1 MIIPR
6 ADFGDARLIL
16 YLHGF
21 NSSPSS
27 FKARAFAEHLRRL
40 GRSDEFVCPALPVS
54 PTSAIRAAEDAI
66 ESHAGER
73 IGLVGSSMGGYY
85 ATWLAEKYDLRAA
98 LVNPAVQPYDLLR
111 DLLGVQKNFHSGAQ
125 YTLTLQLVEQLRQF
139 DVAKLGKPER
149 YLLLTQ
155 TGDEVLDYRA
165 AVKKYYGARQVVI
178 DGGDHSFVG
187 FERYI
192 APILEFLER
201 K

>member
-1 MIIPR
+1 M
-6 ADFGDARLIL
+6 LL

-27 FKARAFAEHLRRL
+27 FKARVFAEHLRRL
-40 GRSDEFVCPALPVS
+40 GRGDEFVCPALPVS
-54 PTSAIRAAEDAI
+54 PTLAIHVAKQEI
-66 ESHAGER
+66 EQHGGER

-85 ATWLAEKYDLRAA
+85 ATWLAEKYDLKAA
-98 LVNPAVQPYDLLR
+98 LVNPAVNPFDLLR
-111 DLLGVQKNFHSGAQ
+111 DFVGAQKNFHSGVQ

-139 DVAKLGKPER
+139 DVAKLKKPEC

-165 AVKKYYGARQVVI
+165 AMKKYYGARQVVI

-187 FERYI
+187 FENYI
-192 APILEFLER
+192 APILEFLEQ